1 MGTIKQTRNRNPR
14 PRVEI
19 GADEARQSLGDLI
32 DRAGFKGERFVLTR
46 HGKQIVALVGI
57 EDLKTLEA
65 SEAA

>member
-1 MGTIKQTRNRNPR
+1 MAIAQKARKNAK

-46 HGKQIVALVGI
+46 HGKQVVALIGI
-57 EDLKTLEA
+57 DDLSALEA
-65 SEAA
+65 AEAE